1 MFMTEKTKKTAL
13 PVTDTKPTKPKSP
26 ATEEDEQVS
35 RDMTESE
42 TAVVP
47 NDGKKVI
54 LEETVVQ
61 SEPFQL
67 IPPFKISGKAKSMA
81 KGVGIDLSGIEEMA
95 PRMNEWASSVEQ
107 RLNVILTAIPNIP
120 AETVRYLQQEAAK
133 QRAEMAQRA
142 QPDYQP
148 QVQQTG
154 EALGGLGGLMQI
166 LPAILGSGGNI
177 LEGEITKKI
186 IEAGMNQMFA
196 GTRLLEAMQTKML
209 ANMGAKEVEKVTA
222 ALP

>member
-1 MFMTEKTKKTAL
+1 MSKNQQKNA
-13 PVTDTKPTKPKSP
+13 PAATDTKPTEPEAPESS
-26 ATEEDEQVS
+26 ATEEIDWKAEPP
-35 RDMTESE
+35 
-42 TAVVP
+42 AVII
-47 NDGKKVI
+47 K
-54 LEETVVQ
+54 
-61 SEPFQL
+61 PFQL

-81 KGVGIDLSGIEEMA
+81 KGVGIDLSSVEEMA
-95 PRMNEWASSVEQ
+95 PRMNEWASSVEE

-133 QRAEMAQRA
+133 QRAQ
-142 QPDYQP
+142 QPVPSGVP
-148 QVQQTG
+148 QG
-154 EALGGLGGLMQI
+154 ADPLGGLGGLMQI
-166 LPAILGSGGNI
+166 LPALLGSGGSG